1 MIVTVM
7 ICVEDFL
14 FSQPKRVDSLY
25 TMSCP
30 ETSDLET
37 IAKNNRLCA
46 IKETRFAF
54 AMGESPH

>member
-1 MIVTVM
+1 MFVTVM
-7 ICVEDFL
+7 ICIEDFL
-14 FSQPKRVDSLY
+14 FSQPKQVDSLY
-25 TMSCP
+25 TISCP

-54 AMGESPH
+54 AN